1 MKLLLLLLVL
11 PMIGFAQ
18 NVNIPNENDKKL
30 EKPTE
35 FDANKSDFNSDSVK
49 NSLAGKSFAD
59 LLRTVDPNLGQIIDN
74 FVRNTDI
81 TSANAGTLK
90 GDLHDL
96 SDLFKNSGLDMND
109 PAIKE
114 FEDLL
119 DSYAKTADSLD
130 ESSTKIKEIES
141 EANIRANEKL
151 LNAPLEELFQNDP
164 QQLEIYRKLSSMI
177 PSRRTKETLLE
188 GLTESIIEINRT
200 ITEIKNGKLK
210 GVNIV
215 PISLQKLLDDLKENE
230 KRVREFQIE

>member
-1 MKLLLLLLVL
+1 MKKTTK
-11 PMIGFAQ
+11 IGFNFLIVITILTMTISCDNQ
-18 NVNIPNENDKKL
+18 INHKKL

-35 FDANKSDFNSDSVK
+35 FDANKSDLK
-49 NSLAGKSFAD
+49 EKEKLGKE
-59 LLRTVDPNLGQIIDN
+59 REVQI
-74 FVRNTDI
+74 TDEMI
-81 TSANAGTLK
+81 K
-90 GDLHDL
+90 EHI
-96 SDLFKNSGLDMND
+96 KND
-109 PAIKE
+109 PK
-114 FEDLL
+114 
-119 DSYAKTADSLD
+119 KM
-130 ESSTKIKEIES
+130 KEIKS
-141 EANIRANEKL
+141 EANIRANDIANEKL
-151 LNAPLEELFQNDP
+151 LNAPLEELFKNDP

>member
-1 MKLLLLLLVL
+1 MKLLLLLLAL
-11 PMIGFAQ
+11 PMFCFGQ
-18 NVNIPNENDKKL
+18 NVNILNENHKKL

-35 FDANKSDFNSDSVK
+35 FDANKSDCNSDSVK
-49 NSLAGKSFAD
+49 KILAGKSFAD
-59 LLRTVDPNLGQIIDN
+59 LLRMVEPQLGIEIDY
-74 FVRNTDI
+74 FIRNTNI

-114 FEDLL
+114 FADLL

-151 LNAPLEELFQNDP
+151 LNAPLEDLFHKDP
-164 QQLEIYRKLSSMI
+164 QQLEMLRKLISTN
-177 PSRRTKETLLE
+177 PSRRTKETLLA

-200 ITEIKNGKLK
+200 ITDIKNGKIK